1 MRTVRTDL
9 LTGLLALAAL
19 LAAVGGTGGLS
30 PVAGLTGLVYGCA
43 VAGLLGRG
51 AARAGAT
58 ALTPADRIT
67 LARAVLVGGVTALV
81 VESFARPVPPGV
93 LAGFAAA
100 ALALDAVDGRVA
112 RRIGTVTALGARF
125 DVEVDAAL
133 VLVLSV
139 FAAHL
144 LGPWVLLPGAAHY
157 LLLGAGGRWP
167 WLRRPAP
174 PRPWCKVV
182 AAVQGIALTA
192 VAAGALPRPVA
203 AVAMAVVAALL
214 AESFGREVWWLWRAH
229 RIEPTGA
236 VGQPALG
243 AVGA

>member
-1 MRTVRTDL
+1 VRTVRTDL
-9 LTGLLALAAL
+9 LTGLLALASL
-19 LAAVGGTGGLS
+19 LAAVGGTVGLS
-30 PVAGLTGLVYGCA
+30 PVAGVAGLGYGCA
-43 VAGLLGRG
+43 GAALLARG
-51 AARAGAT
+51 AAHAGAK

-67 LARAVLVGGVTALV
+67 LARAVLVGGVAALV
-81 VESFARPVPPGV
+81 AESFTRPVPPGV
-93 LAGFAAA
+93 LAGSAAA

-112 RRIGTVTALGARF
+112 RRTGTVTALGARF

-133 VLVLSV
+133 VLLLSG
-139 FAAHL
+139 FAARW

-157 LLLGAGGRWP
+157 LLLAAGGRWP

-203 AVAMAVVAALL
+203 TVALAVVTALL

-229 RIEPTGA
+229 RTEPAPA
-236 VGQPALG
+236 VVQPALG